1 MRGLRSFLSRFSFPS
16 TKSLTFVNPFVNRW
30 FKPEQLWINPDCGL
44 KTRQWPETRA
54 SLSNMLNAT
63 KAFRAKYSK
72 A

>member
-1 MRGLRSFLSRFSFPS
+1 MILFSHHEEV
-16 TKSLTFVNPFVNRW
+16 TLLTSPVNRW

-54 SLSNMLNAT
+54 ALSNMINAT